1 MSSKNLST
9 SETRGEFVDIEIL
22 HVPSGGEGLGVS
34 PSIEY
39 WAMEGKGK
47 FVVRIISTADRLVA
61 IEKKKKKEFELPPMI
76 EFLFPIFVVGDDSR

>member
-9 SETRGEFVDIEIL
+9 SETRVEFVDIEIL

-61 IEKKKKKEFELPPMI
+61 IEKEKKKKSRI
-76 EFLFPIFVVGDDSR
+76 ATDD